1 MGRCLVPYGFYARQT
16 DSLLILSVTLV
27 MQSRPKLLA
36 ILLLLSYGISAG
48 CAAGSRARKQ
58 ANLQSPTDGSTP
70 ARQPIPVDVVEAQLS
85 TDMGELL
92 IPASV
97 MVENTAV
104 VLAQREGTITM
115 LRGEEGTRVTK
126 GQVLASFNDE
136 DTRAAIRQAE
146 VEISRLKVEEKQ
158 YEALVKVNRNELE
171 RENLLVREGLSSQS
185 NAERAQY
192 RMETSMHE
200 LDKSRLATRGAQA
213 RLEALRIELA
223 KSLVHAPI
231 SGIVTKRYI
240 SPGTGVTSGEKLF
253 EVSQLAPL
261 EVKFQLPQTEYKRLS
276 VGHLINLSFADSNN
290 VVAQARISRI
300 APIADA
306 ESSTLGY
313 RAVIISGGRSL
324 MPGLT
329 LNVRLPRGSFGTIV
343 RVPRAAFPA
352 GAVLYNGTTN
362 PLFVVEGDRCA
373 ERMVV
378 IGKTDGDQVEVISG
392 INVGERVI
400 LAPPSTLK
408 PGDPVAP
415 R

>member
-85 TDMGELL
+85 ADMGELL

-185 NAERAQY
+185 NVERAQY
-192 RMETSMHE
+192 RMETSTHE
-200 LDKSRLATRGAQA
+200 LEKSRLATRGAQA

-231 SGIVTKRYI
+231 SGIITKRYI

-290 VVAQARISRI
+290 ILAQARISRI

-352 GAVLYNGTTN
+352 GAVLYNGTTS

>member
-1 MGRCLVPYGFYARQT
+1 
-16 DSLLILSVTLV
+16 

-36 ILLLLSYGISAG
+36 ILLLFSYGIFSAG
-48 CAAGSRARKQ
+48 CAAGSRTRKQ

-146 VEISRLKVEEKQ
+146 VEINRLKVEEKQ

-192 RMETSMHE
+192 RMETSLHE

-223 KSLVHAPI
+223 KSLVRAPI

-276 VGHLINLSFADSNN
+276 VGHLINLSFAESNN

-352 GAVLYNGTTN
+352 GGAVLYNGTTS

-373 ERMVV
+373 ERLVV

-392 INVGERVI
+392 LNVGERVI

-408 PGDPVAP
+408 PGDPVAS